1 MTWRARMALI
11 RHAMSRSRHHFVF
24 AGVGLVVGSATLAF
38 FLALS
43 AGVRDRV
50 LNRLYPVNQV
60 EFQAETVRLFGLGIE
75 VPTRM
80 DRATMAALERL
91 DGVTSVHPKQRA
103 KFQARLWGGADVLGR
118 EARVESFFDGI
129 EPRLIRD
136 ELRAAEAAVL
146 GPERLDLA
154 CAIDGDC
161 GIGGRCDGGR
171 CARPTWWDGFEDLGA
186 TAWCRTDDG
195 CAPGRVCAA
204 GRCRVPCDGGCA
216 QGDRCDGGA
225 CFAACGSDGDCR
237 PGETCRTG
245 TGGGTCE
252 RLQCRLGDVRDQM
265 GNDWARLRGRVIAP
279 ADHAGRPCPEGT
291 YCAARNLATVEG
303 TCEAPI
309 PALVSPFLLE
319 VYNSMVAT
327 ALGLRRLGGLEVVL
341 GVRFAILFGE
351 SYFVADGP
359 VEERVARRARV
370 VGFSPK
376 AMEFGVTVPL
386 PYVVRANAAQR
397 GRQAAA
403 EFTSVVVQTER
414 NEDVPR
420 LVEDARVL
428 GLTLAPR
435 SEEGRKAANVLLILT
450 LVFAMVSLV
459 ILGISAINIT
469 HTFLMLVTERRV
481 EIAIHRS
488 VGARLLDIRLLF
500 LGEAAIL
507 GAAGG
512 TLGVAVA
519 WGLGTVVNGFAAGV
533 LRGIPGSPE
542 NLFRFTPGVI
552 AAGIGCAVVFALVG
566 AWLPSRAAARTDPAE
581 VLSQG

>member
-1 MTWRARMALI
+1 
-11 RHAMSRSRHHFVF
+11 
-24 AGVGLVVGSATLAF
+24 
-38 FLALS
+38 
-43 AGVRDRV
+43 
-50 LNRLYPVNQV
+50 
-60 EFQAETVRLFGLGIE
+60 
-75 VPTRM
+75 
-80 DRATMAALERL
+80 
-91 DGVTSVHPKQRA
+91 
-103 KFQARLWGGADVLGR
+103 VLGR

-129 EPRLIRD
+129 EPALLRD

-146 GPERLDLA
+146 GAERAGPA
-154 CAIDGDC
+154 CEDDAGC
-161 GIGGRCDGGR
+161 GIGARCDDGL
-171 CARPTWWDGFEDLGA
+171 CARATWWDGFSDLGA
-186 TAWCRTDDG
+186 TAWCRGDDRCPPGLRCMAERCREPCGDG
-195 CAPGRVCAA
+195 CGAGRVCNA
-204 GRCRVPCDGGCA
+204 
-216 QGDRCDGGA
+216 GA
-225 CFAACGSDGDCR
+225 CVASCADDGDCR
-237 PGETCRTG
+237 PGETCRHDDGETG
-245 TGGGTCE
+245 VCE
-252 RLQCRLGDVRDQM
+252 RLQCRLADARDQM
-265 GNDWARLRGRVIAP
+265 GGDWSRLRGRVVAP
-279 ADHAGRPCPEGT
+279 AGRAGRPCPEGT
-291 YCAARNLATVEG
+291 YCAARNLASADG

-327 ALGLRRLGGLEVVL
+327 ALGLRRLSGLEVVL

-359 VEERVARRARV
+359 VEERVVRRARV

-397 GRQAAA
+397 GRRASA

-469 HTFLMLVTERRV
+469 HTFLMLVTERRA
-481 EIAIHRS
+481 EIAIYRS

-500 LGEAAIL
+500 LGEAAVL
-507 GAAGG
+507 GLAGG
-512 TLGVAVA
+512 ALGVAGA
-519 WGLGTVVNGFAAGV
+519 WGLSRVVNSLAGGV

-542 NLFRFTPGVI
+542 DLFRFPPGVI
-552 AAGIGCAVVFALVG
+552 LAGIGCAVVFALVG
-566 AWLPSRAAARTDPAE
+566 AWLPSRAAARTDPSV
-581 VLSQG
+581 VLTQG

>member
-1 MTWRARMALI
+1 MTLRARIDLI
-11 RHAMSRSRHHFVF
+11 RRTMARGRRHFLF

-43 AGVRDRV
+43 AGVRERV

-60 EFQAETVRLFGLGIE
+60 ELQAETVRMFGLGVA

-80 DRATMAALERL
+80 DRATLSALARL
-91 DGVTSVHPKQRA
+91 PGVEAVFPKQRA
-103 KFQARLWGGADVLGR
+103 KFQSRLWGGADVLGR

-129 EPRLIRD
+129 ESALIRD
-136 ELRAAEAAVL
+136 ELRAAEARVL
-146 GPERLDLA
+146 GPERGEA
-154 CAIDGDC
+154 TCAADADC
-161 GIGGRCDGGR
+161 GIGARCDAGR
-171 CARPTWWDGFEDLGA
+171 CARATWWDGFADHGA
-186 TAWCRTDDG
+186 EAWCLDDDG
-195 CAPGRVCAA
+195 CAPGTRCLA
-204 GRCRVPCDGGCA
+204 GTCRVPCAAGCPDG
-216 QGDRCDGGA
+216 QSCDGDSCA
-225 CFAACGSDGDCR
+225 RTCAADGDCLA
-237 PGETCRTG
+237 GEACAKGAGAGVCR
-245 TGGGTCE
+245 
-252 RLQCRLGDVRDQM
+252 RIRCRLADARDQL
-265 GNDWARLRGRVIAP
+265 GDDPLRLRGRVVGP
-279 ADHAGRPCPEGT
+279 VGRDGHPCPEGT
-291 YCAARNLATVEG
+291 YCAARNLAEADG
-303 TCEAPI
+303 ACEAPI

-359 VEERVARRARV
+359 VQERVVRRARV
-370 VGFSPK
+370 AGFSPK

-403 EFTSVVVQTER
+403 EFTSVVVQTAR
-414 NEDVPR
+414 NEDVPG

-450 LVFAMVSLV
+450 LVFAAVSLV

-469 HTFLMLVTERRV
+469 HTFLMLVTERRS
-481 EIAIHRS
+481 EIAIYRS
-488 VGARLLDIRLLF
+488 VGARLLDIRMLF
-500 LGEAAIL
+500 LGEALLL
-507 GAAGG
+507 GLAGG
-512 TLGVAVA
+512 TAGVAAA
-519 WGLGTVVNGFAAGV
+519 WGLGHAVNTLAAAV

-552 AAGIGCAVVFALVG
+552 AAGIGCAVTFALIG
-566 AWLPSRAAARTDPAE
+566 AWLPSRAAARTDPAV